1 MKKLLLF
8 LFVLILSSGSFAFAQ
23 NADSTTNK
31 PGKARNIDGVLMKPS
46 NTILV
51 NISAAPSFSIL
62 VNAIKTAAITDT
74 FSGSE
79 PITLFAPTNKAFEK
93 LAPGQLDTLLLP
105 AHKTELANLLSNH
118 AVAGRVTSK
127 DIERQIKA
135 GNGQAT
141 LTTLSGG
148 VLTAK
153 INENRNI
160 VLTDENGGQSVISTF
175 DISQSN
181 GMVHIVNAVLIPH
194 SK

>member
-8 LFVLILSSGSFAFAQ
+8 VFVLTFLSGSLAFAQ
-23 NADSTTNK
+23 HTDSAAIK
-31 PGKARNIDGVLMKPS
+31 QGKARNIDGVIMKPS
-46 NTILV
+46 NTIMENLSASPNFSTLV
-51 NISAAPSFSIL
+51 NVIKAAQL
-62 VNAIKTAAITDT
+62 T
-74 FSGSE
+74 GGE

-105 AHKTELANLLSNH
+105 AHKTELANLLSYH
-118 AVAGRVTSK
+118 VLAGRITSK

-148 VLTAK
+148 ILTAK

-175 DISQSN
+175 DIPQSN
-181 GMVHIVNAVLIPH
+181 GMIHIVTAVLMPR